1 MIYIGIDVAKYKHDC
16 CIVDSDGVIIN
27 DSLRISNTRK
37 GFDML
42 YSNIISILP
51 NKDISNV
58 KIGLESTGH
67 YSTNLQNFLY
77 AKGFQLSI
85 LNPLA
90 TNLFRKA
97 QTLRKTKTDKT
108 DALVIAKML
117 FSDDTKSY
125 SPVSYQ
131 IQELKSLTRHRYRL
145 IGYRSKLKVSINRLI
160 DIIFPELPNHVWSI
174 HQSSSYA
181 LLSELSNP
189 TEISNCH
196 ITKLTNLL
204 QKASYGKYGKS
215 KAIEIKEAAKTSIGT
230 STRSLSFELKQT
242 IRLINS
248 VQAEV
253 DALDNQIK
261 EVILEINSPIM
272 SIPGISYTLAS
283 IILAEI
289 GDIDRFSEPA
299 KLLAFA
305 GLDPSTYQSG
315 KYNATH
321 TPMVKRGS
329 TYLRWAILT
338 AARTVSMRDSTFS
351 GYLAKKQSEGKHYYI
366 AMSHVAK
373 KLIRVIFYLLKNNTA
388 FVPQM

>member
-1 MIYIGIDVAKYKHDC
+1 MIYIGIDVAKSKHDC
-16 CIVDSDGVIIN
+16 CIIDSDGVIYN
-27 DSLRISNTRK
+27 DSLRISNSHE
-37 GFDML
+37 GFELL
-42 YSNIISILP
+42 YTSILSILP
-51 NKDISNV
+51 DKDISNV

-67 YSTNLQNFLY
+67 YSTNLQNYLY
-77 AKGFQLSI
+77 SRGFKLAI

-145 IGYRSKLKVSINRLI
+145 IGYQSKLKVSITRLI
-160 DIIFPELPNHVWSI
+160 DIIFPELPGLFWSI
-174 HQSSSYA
+174 HQTTSYR
-181 LLSELSNP
+181 LLSELPSSKD
-189 TEISNCH
+189 ISECH
-196 ITKLTNLL
+196 LTKLTNILRN
-204 QKASYGKYGKS
+204 ASKGKYGKD
-215 KAIEIKEAAKTSIGT
+215 KAVSIKEAAEKSIGT

-242 IRLINS
+242 IRLIQS
-248 VQAEV
+248 VQLEV
-253 DALDNQIK
+253 AALDRQIK
-261 EVILEINSPIM
+261 EVIDEMESPLM
-272 SIPGISYTLAS
+272 SIPGISYTLSAV
-283 IILAEI
+283 ILAEI
-289 GDIDRFSEPA
+289 GDIERFSDPS

-315 KYNATH
+315 KYNASH

-338 AARTVSMRDSTFS
+338 ASRTVSMRDSTFS
-351 GYLAKKQSEGKHYYI
+351 EYLSRKQSEGKHYYV
-366 AMSHVAK
+366 ALSHVAK
-373 KLIRVIFYLLKNNTA
+373 KLVRVLFYLLKTNTSFA
-388 FVPQM
+388 PQM